1 MATATATAAKRTAA
15 AATERGASRAQVSQ
29 LQPFNWT
36 GTDKRGVKIKGD
48 YSAKNEQM
56 VRAELRRQ
64 GITPLS
70 VRKKSKPLFGSSG
83 KSIKARDIAVFSR
96 QIAVMMAAGVP
107 LVQSLEIVASGQNN
121 VRMKNML
128 TELKTNIEGGS
139 SLAESMAKFPVQF
152 DELYCNLV
160 KAGESAGVLD
170 TVLDTVA
177 TYKEN
182 IETIKGK
189 IKKAMFYPTAVL
201 AVAFLVSTILL
212 IFVVPQFEAVFK
224 NFGSELPA
232 FTQMIVNMS
241 RFLTAHWFIMLL
253 WVAGTIAALIF
264 TYKRSPRFAH
274 FCARAVLKLPVVG
287 QILHHSAI
295 ARFSRTLGVTFAAG
309 VPLVEALDSV
319 SGATGSPVYNDAV
332 KRIREEVSVGHQLQL
347 AMRQVNLF
355 PNMVVQ
361 MVAIGEE
368 AGALDKMLFKI
379 AEFYE
384 QEVNNAVDALS
395 SLLEPFIM
403 VIIGVIVGGLVIGMY
418 LPIFKLAAVVG

>member
-1 MATATATAAKRTAA
+1 MATATATKAAD
-15 AATERGASRAQVSQ
+15 RGAARAQVSQ

-36 GTDKRGVKIKGD
+36 GTDKRGVKMKGD

-70 VRKKSKPLFGSSG
+70 VKKKSKPLFGAAG
-83 KSIKARDIAVFSR
+83 KTIKPRDIAVFSR
-96 QIAVMMAAGVP
+96 QLAVMMAAGVP
-107 LVQSLEIVASGQNN
+107 MVQSFDIVAGGQNN
-121 VRMKNML
+121 VRMKNMI
-128 TELKTNIEGGS
+128 TDIKTNIEGGS
-139 SLAESMAKFPVQF
+139 TLAESLAKYPVQF
-152 DELYCNLV
+152 DELFCNLV

-182 IETIKGK
+182 IESIKGK
-189 IKKAMFYPTAVL
+189 IKKAMFYPAMVF
-201 AVAFLVSTILL
+201 AVAIIVSAILL
-212 IFVVPQFEAVFK
+212 IFVVPQFETVFK
-224 NFGSELPA
+224 NFGAQLPA
-232 FTQMIVNMS
+232 FTQAIVDTS
-241 RFLTAHWFIMLL
+241 RFLTAHWFIMLVWIVGVVFGIITL
-253 WVAGTIAALIF
+253 
-264 TYKRSPRFAH
+264 YKRSPAFAH

-319 SGATGSPVYNDAV
+319 SGATGSPVYNEAV
-332 KRIREEVSVGHQLQL
+332 KRIREDVSVGHQLQL
-347 AMRQVNLF
+347 AMRQANLF

-368 AGALDKMLFKI
+368 AGALDKMLFKV

-384 QEVNNAVDALS
+384 QEVSNAVDALS

-403 VIIGVIVGGLVIGMY
+403 IIIGLIVGSLVIGMY

>member
-1 MATATATAAKRTAA
+1 MATA
-15 AATERGASRAQVSQ
+15 AATNRSTGSADRGAARAQVSQ

-36 GTDKRGVKIKGD
+36 GTDKRGVKMKGD

-70 VRKKSKPLFGSSG
+70 VRKKSKPLFGAAG
-83 KSIKARDIAVFSR
+83 KTIKPRDIAVFSR
-96 QIAVMMAAGVP
+96 QLAVMMAAGVP
-107 LVQSLEIVASGQNN
+107 MVQSFDIVAGGQNN
-121 VRMKNML
+121 VRMKNMI
-128 TELKTNIEGGS
+128 TDIKTNIEGGS
-139 SLAESMAKFPVQF
+139 TLAESLAKYPVQF
-152 DELYCNLV
+152 DELFCNLV

-182 IETIKGK
+182 IESIKGK
-189 IKKAMFYPTAVL
+189 IKKAMFYPAMVF
-201 AVAFLVSTILL
+201 AVAIIVSAILL
-212 IFVVPQFEAVFK
+212 IFVVPQFETVFK
-224 NFGSELPA
+224 NFGAQLPA
-232 FTQMIVNMS
+232 FTQAIVDTS
-241 RFLTAHWFIMLL
+241 RFLTAHWFIMLVWIVGVVFGIITL
-253 WVAGTIAALIF
+253 
-264 TYKRSPRFAH
+264 YKRSPAFAH

-319 SGATGSPVYNDAV
+319 SGATGSPVYNEAV
-332 KRIREEVSVGHQLQL
+332 KRIREDVSVGHQLQL
-347 AMRQVNLF
+347 AMRQANLF

-368 AGALDKMLFKI
+368 AGALDKMLFKV

-384 QEVNNAVDALS
+384 QEVSNAVDALS

-403 VIIGVIVGGLVIGMY
+403 IIIGLIVGSLVIGMY

>member
-1 MATATATAAKRTAA
+1 MATATATRSAANAD
-15 AATERGASRAQVSQ
+15 RGASRAQVSQ
-29 LQPFNWT
+29 LTKFIWT
-36 GTDKRGVKIKGD
+36 GTDKRGVKMKGD
-48 YSAKNEQM
+48 YSAKNETM

-70 VRKKSKPLFGSSG
+70 VKKEGKPLFGAAGSA
-83 KSIKARDIAVFSR
+83 IKAREIAVFSR

-107 LVQSLEIVASGQNN
+107 IVQGLDIISSGQTN

-128 TELKTNIEGGS
+128 VDLKTNIEGGA
-139 SLAESMAKFPVQF
+139 SLAEAMSKYPVQF
-152 DELYCNLV
+152 DELYRNLV

-170 TVLDTVA
+170 TVLDTIA

-182 IETIKGK
+182 IEAIKGK
-189 IKKAMFYPTAVL
+189 IKKAMFYPAMVI
-201 AVAFLVSTILL
+201 AVAILVTSILL
-212 IFVVPQFEAVFK
+212 IFVIPQFEDVFK
-224 NFGSELPA
+224 NFGAQLPA
-232 FTQMIVNMS
+232 FTQMLVNMS
-241 RFLTAHWFIMLL
+241 RFMVSYWWLMAL
-253 WVAGTIAALIF
+253 WTGGTIAAIIF
-264 TYKRSPRFAH
+264 AYKRSPAFAH
-274 FCARAVLKLPVVG
+274 FCARAVLKLPVIG
-287 QILHHSAI
+287 MILRQSAI
-295 ARFSRTLGVTFAAG
+295 ARFARTLGVTFAAG

-319 SGATGSPVYNDAV
+319 AGATGSPVYNDGV
-332 KRIREEVSVGHQLQL
+332 RRIREDVAIGHQLQL
-347 AMRQVNLF
+347 SMRQTNLF

-368 AGALDKMLFKI
+368 SGALDKMLFKI

-403 VIIGVIVGGLVIGMY
+403 VIIGTVVGSIVVGMY

>member
-1 MATATATAAKRTAA
+1 MATATAAKR
-15 AATERGASRAQVSQ
+15 ATTTLDRGAARAQVNQ
-29 LQPFNWT
+29 LQPYNWT

-48 YSAKNEQM
+48 YAAKNEQM

-70 VRKKSKPLFGSSG
+70 IRKKSKPLFGGAG
-83 KSIKARDIAVFSR
+83 KAIKARDIAVFSR

-107 LVQSLEIVASGQNN
+107 LVQGLEIIANGQTNP
-121 VRMKNML
+121 RMKTML
-128 TELKTNIEGGS
+128 VELKTNIEGGS
-139 SLAESMAKFPVQF
+139 SLAESMSRFPLQF

-160 KAGESAGVLD
+160 KAGEAAGVLD

-182 IETIKGK
+182 IEAIKGK
-189 IKKAMFYPTAVL
+189 IKKAMFYPAMVL
-201 AVAFLVSTILL
+201 AVALIVSAILL

-224 NFGSELPA
+224 NFGAGLPA
-232 FTQMIVNMS
+232 FTQAIVDLS
-241 RFLTAHWFIMLL
+241 RFLTGHWFIMLC
-253 WVAGTIAALIF
+253 WVAGTVAGIMFA
-264 TYKRSPRFAH
+264 YKRSPRFAH

-295 ARFSRTLGVTFAAG
+295 ARFARTLGVTFAAG

-332 KRIREEVSVGHQLQL
+332 KRIRDDVSVGHQLQL
-347 AMRQVNLF
+347 AMRQANLF

-384 QEVNNAVDALS
+384 QEVSNAVDALS

-403 VIIGVIVGGLVIGMY
+403 IIIGVIVGSLVIGMY

>member
-1 MATATATAAKRTAA
+1 MATATATRTA
-15 AATERGASRAQVSQ
+15 TTDRGASRASVSQ
-29 LQPFNWT
+29 LQHFNWT
-36 GTDKRGVKIKGD
+36 GTDKRGVKIRGD
-48 YSAKNEQM
+48 YQAKNEQA

-70 VRKKSKPLFGSSG
+70 VSKKSKPLFGSAG
-83 KSIKARDIAVFSR
+83 KPVKARDIAIFSR

-107 LVQSLEIVASGQNN
+107 LVQGLDIIANGQPNI
-121 VRMKNML
+121 RMKTML
-128 TELKTNIEGGS
+128 LDIKTTIEGGS
-139 SLAESMAKFPVQF
+139 SLAESLAKYPVQF
-152 DELYCNLV
+152 DELFCNLV

-170 TVLDTVA
+170 TVLDTIA

-182 IETIKGK
+182 IEALKGK
-189 IKKAMFYPTAVL
+189 IKKAMFYPMMVI
-201 AVAFLVSTILL
+201 AVAILVSAILL
-212 IFVVPQFEAVFK
+212 IFVVPQFEDVFK
-224 NFGSELPA
+224 NFGATLPA
-232 FTQMIVNMS
+232 FTQMLINAS
-241 RFLTAHWFIMLL
+241 RFMIAHWLMMLVWFIG
-253 WVAGTIAALIF
+253 VIAAIIF
-264 TYKRSPRFAH
+264 AYKRSTRFSH

-287 QILHHSAI
+287 QILHQSAI

-319 SGATGSPVYNDAV
+319 STATGSPVYNDAV
-332 KRIREEVSVGHQLQL
+332 KRIREDVAVGHQLQL

-403 VIIGVIVGGLVIGMY
+403 VIIGAVVGSIVVGMY